1 MYCQK
6 CGNKVETGS
15 VFCTACGNR
24 VEVNSSNTIPNNNV
38 DVQLSKKEIK
48 RLEKEEKKKVI
59 KAREIIGTDYLIT
72 LIIINI
78 IPSLIFDNYLAG
90 NILVRTLLMIIWYSV
105 LPFVGA
111 YIIKKTHFN
120 KLKSYVTNDNYK
132 KIKTWSL
139 IDLSILGLFYV
150 GIKNISILLIPIIL
164 GYVFSVIYLINEMD
178 KTVKGI

>member
-6 CGNKVETGS
+6 CGNKIENGS
-15 VFCTACGNR
+15 IFCTVCGNKN
-24 VEVNSSNTIPNNNV
+24 EINSANAMPNNT
-38 DVQLSKKEIK
+38 DIQLSKKELK
-48 RLEKEEKKKVI
+48 RIEKEDKKKVI

-78 IPSLIFDNYLAG
+78 IPSLIFENYFAD
-90 NILVRTLLMIIWYSV
+90 NILVRNLLMIIWYSV

-111 YIIKKTHFN
+111 YMVKKMHFN
-120 KLKSYVTNDNYK
+120 KLKNYVTNENYK
-132 KIKTWSL
+132 KIKTWSI

-150 GIKNISILLIPIIL
+150 GIKNINIFLIPIIL

-178 KTVKGI
+178 KAVKGV